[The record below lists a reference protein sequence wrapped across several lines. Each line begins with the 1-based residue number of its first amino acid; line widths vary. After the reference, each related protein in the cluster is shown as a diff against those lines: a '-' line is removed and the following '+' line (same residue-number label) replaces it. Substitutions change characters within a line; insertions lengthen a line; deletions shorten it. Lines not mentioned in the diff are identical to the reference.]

1 MIAVELA
8 ACKGTSK
15 RKRTARELLRRTRW
29 PAFGPQHLRDN
40 CDRLEARTPSLRRA
54 HSAHHSTPS
63 KAKAMPQKPKPPS
76 QVTFEEFWRRAVF
89 GIICG
94 TVTGFTVGAV
104 DAYKLFKGGTVKQ
117 SDLPRVA
124 FHEMG
129 RSAVIVAGF
138 FGIYQTVKTGLGFA
152 GIDYPEVKVGTA
164 TIIGA
169 APLSITPGLRRY
181 VPYGLTLV
189 AVDTYHS
196 YWAPGADER

>member
-1 MIAVELA
+1 
-8 ACKGTSK
+8 
-15 RKRTARELLRRTRW
+15 
-29 PAFGPQHLRDN
+29 
-40 CDRLEARTPSLRRA
+40 
-54 HSAHHSTPS
+54 
-63 KAKAMPQKPKPPS
+63 MPQKPKPPS

-117 SDLPRVA
+117 TDLPRVA

-138 FGIYQTVKTGLGFA
+138 FGIYQTVKTGLGFV
-152 GIDYPEVKVGTA
+152 GVDYPEVKVGTA
-164 TIIGA
+164 TMVGA

>member
-1 MIAVELA
+1 
-8 ACKGTSK
+8 
-15 RKRTARELLRRTRW
+15 
-29 PAFGPQHLRDN
+29 
-40 CDRLEARTPSLRRA
+40 
-54 HSAHHSTPS
+54 
-63 KAKAMPQKPKPPS
+63 MPQTPKPPKT
-76 QVTFEEFWRRAVF
+76 VTFEEFWRRAVF

-117 SDLPRVA
+117 ADLPRVA

-152 GIDYPEVKVGTA
+152 GVDYPEVKVGTA
-164 TIIGA
+164 TMVGA

-181 VPYGLTLV
+181 VPYCLTLV

-196 YWAPGADER
+196 YFAPGADGR

>member
-1 MIAVELA
+1 
-8 ACKGTSK
+8 
-15 RKRTARELLRRTRW
+15 
-29 PAFGPQHLRDN
+29 
-40 CDRLEARTPSLRRA
+40 
-54 HSAHHSTPS
+54 
-63 KAKAMPQKPKPPS
+63 MPQTPKPPKT
-76 QVTFEEFWRRAVF
+76 VTFEEFWRRAVF

-117 SDLPRVA
+117 TDLPRVA

-152 GIDYPEVKVGTA
+152 GVDYPEVKVGTA
-164 TIIGA
+164 TTIGA

-181 VPYGLTLV
+181 VPYCLTLV

-196 YWAPGADER
+196 YWAPGADGR

>member
-1 MIAVELA
+1 
-8 ACKGTSK
+8 
-15 RKRTARELLRRTRW
+15 
-29 PAFGPQHLRDN
+29 
-40 CDRLEARTPSLRRA
+40 
-54 HSAHHSTPS
+54 
-63 KAKAMPQKPKPPS
+63 MPQKPKPPP

-117 SDLPRVA
+117 PDLPRVA

-164 TIIGA
+164 TMVGA

-181 VPYGLTLV
+181 VPYCLTLV

-196 YWAPGADER
+196 YWAPGADGR

>member
-1 MIAVELA
+1 
-8 ACKGTSK
+8 
-15 RKRTARELLRRTRW
+15 
-29 PAFGPQHLRDN
+29 
-40 CDRLEARTPSLRRA
+40 
-54 HSAHHSTPS
+54 
-63 KAKAMPQKPKPPS
+63 MPQKPKPPS

-117 SDLPRVA
+117 PDLPRVA

-138 FGIYQTVKTGLGFA
+138 FGIYQTVKTGLGFV
-152 GIDYPEVKVGTA
+152 GVDYPEVKVGTA
-164 TIIGA
+164 TMVGA

-181 VPYGLTLV
+181 VPYHLTLV
-189 AVDTYHS
+189 GRGHAHHVLGAGRGTSGSFLACLLCMCLSVPGWCFCVMWMMSPLRFVASQDTS
-196 YWAPGADER
+196 MLQAASSLAQRRQSRGTAIAST